1 MITQSLKTILS
12 FSEEN
17 YFDKYLNEIEMNLK
31 KSEIQ
36 DLKKFVNLLDSKLN
50 SNSDLYR
57 GYVTG
62 YSFKKLTGEFD
73 LLRFTEDYI
82 INIEI
87 KSNATEKELEEQLI
101 KKKFYLNSTK
111 YELLQY
117 GYLST
122 KNKLYKLSSQEILQE
137 ITIEEFISDGSNLQY
152 KLFVDLDNLF
162 KAEKFIISPFNNT
175 REFIEEKY
183 FLNDEQLNVKK
194 KLMEFLENDDPIIK
208 LTGPPG
214 CGKSL
219 VLYDFYKECEKMQKN
234 IVLMHCSSELNE
246 GQQKLINN
254 YGWKIFPPKNNDEF
268 LNEDAEIFI
277 IDETQRKYPT
287 QLAEIYSY
295 IKKNKKKLILSY
307 DPQQTLVKREQKW
320 KVYEMIEN
328 EYEGLPLILDTKVR
342 NNEEINNFIK
352 LLFNKKQSREISN
365 FKNINVIYTSSV
377 SESKIL
383 LNNLS
388 ETYTVIDYTLPSKN
402 RRGHEE
408 IKEMTY
414 GCTSINSHN
423 VIGQEFDNVCI
434 VLGKQ
439 FFYDREGHLRANDI
453 NDQLDLLKLLYQNV
467 TRTKNKLMIIVNENK
482 NLYIDLLSIINPKP
496 KKMYKLKELENVGY
510 NNIPNS
516 KGVFCIFNF
525 NGGLSNDDSAEKE
538 MNIKGNILYVKS
550 TKNLRNSIKK
560 LIENIKFKKSNNIDE
575 FRVEDILNL
584 KVEWIDSKKNEQ
596 IFSYIVNQHIN
607 KYKETPFFNN
617 NDIKTKKYP
626 ENIEKKYKYIID
638 KD

>member
-1 MITQSLKTILS
+1 M
-12 FSEEN
+12 
-17 YFDKYLNEIEMNLK
+17 
-31 KSEIQ
+31 
-36 DLKKFVNLLDSKLN
+36 
-50 SNSDLYR
+50 
-57 GYVTG
+57 
-62 YSFKKLTGEFD
+62 
-73 LLRFTEDYI
+73 
-82 INIEI
+82 
-87 KSNATEKELEEQLI
+87 
-101 KKKFYLNSTK
+101 
-111 YELLQY
+111 
-117 GYLST
+117 
-122 KNKLYKLSSQEILQE
+122 
-137 ITIEEFISDGSNLQY
+137 
-152 KLFVDLDNLF
+152 
-162 KAEKFIISPFNNT
+162 
-175 REFIEEKY
+175 
-183 FLNDEQLNVKK
+183 
-194 KLMEFLENDDPIIK
+194 
-208 LTGPPG
+208 
-214 CGKSL
+214 
-219 VLYDFYKECEKMQKN
+219 
-234 IVLMHCSSELNE
+234 
-246 GQQKLINN
+246 
-254 YGWKIFPPKNNDEF
+254 
-268 LNEDAEIFI
+268 
-277 IDETQRKYPT
+277 
-287 QLAEIYSY
+287 
-295 IKKNKKKLILSY
+295 SY

-525 NGGLSNDDSAEKE
+525 NSGLSNDDSAEQE

-550 TKNLRNSIKK
+550 TKNLRNSIKR
-560 LIENIKFKKSNNIDE
+560 LIENIKFKKSNKIDG

-617 NDIKTKKYP
+617 NDIKIKKYP